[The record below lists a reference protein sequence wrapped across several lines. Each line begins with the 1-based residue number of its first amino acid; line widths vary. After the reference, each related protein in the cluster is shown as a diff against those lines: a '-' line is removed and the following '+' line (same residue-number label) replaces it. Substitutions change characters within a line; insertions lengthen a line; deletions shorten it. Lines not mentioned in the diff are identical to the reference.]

1 MNFPTFWQT
10 LLSPEA
16 IVALITIP
24 TAAFFLTLW
33 LGPIGIVI
41 GMLLGFAGGRLAAH
55 LYFYRKG
62 Y

>member
-1 MNFPTFWQT
+1 MSFPTFWQT

-16 IVALITIP
+16 IIALITIP

-33 LGPIGIVI
+33 LGDIGIVI
-41 GMLLGFAGGRLAAH
+41 GMLLGAFGGYIAAK

>member
-1 MNFPTFWQT
+1 
-10 LLSPEA
+10 
-16 IVALITIP
+16 
-24 TAAFFLTLW
+24 LW